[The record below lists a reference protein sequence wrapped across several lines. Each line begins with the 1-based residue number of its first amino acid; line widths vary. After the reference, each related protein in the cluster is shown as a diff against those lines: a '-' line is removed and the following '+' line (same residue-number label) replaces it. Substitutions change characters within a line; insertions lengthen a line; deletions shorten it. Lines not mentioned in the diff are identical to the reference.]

1 MLGVPA
7 RPAHRGIPDRS
18 QPFPASSKLAGM
30 NLQGLRNKLLISMG
44 LGVVVF
50 AGLLAYGDFSEVV
63 KSLEE
68 FRWELMPL
76 VLLVTMGNYLLRFV
90 KWEYYL
96 RQIGVEGLDRLD
108 SFLIYFSGLGMVIT
122 PGKVGEWLK
131 SYLLREVN
139 GTPVTKS
146 APILLAER
154 MTDSLAL
161 LLIAGT
167 GVIFFGRD
175 TWPIVA
181 IIAVASAAAILL
193 SRHRR
198 ASYGLIGLLGRAP
211 GVGRFVPHLEEF
223 YESTYLLMDPRGVLL
238 MTALSVASWMFEV
251 LAFHLTL
258 VGLGV
263 PNTADTMLKAAFILP
278 ISTLAAAIFF
288 TPGGLFVAE
297 AGITSL
303 CRRLLD
309 MSRSSAAVATL
320 IIRIA
325 TLWFGVAVGLVA
337 FAVLLRKMARQGKA
351 LTMEPEPALAGGSD
365 AAG

>member
-1 MLGVPA
+1 
-7 RPAHRGIPDRS
+7 
-18 QPFPASSKLAGM
+18 M
-30 NLQGLRNKLLISMG
+30 NLQGLRNKILISMG

-50 AGLLAYGDFSEVV
+50 AALLAYGDFADVMT
-63 KSLEE
+63 SLEE
-68 FRWELMPL
+68 FRWELMPVIL
-76 VLLVTMGNYLLRFV
+76 VVTMGNYLLRFV

-96 RQIGVEGLDRLD
+96 RQIGVEGLGRLD

-131 SYLLREVN
+131 SYLLREVH
-139 GTPVTKS
+139 GTPVTRS

-161 LLIAGT
+161 LLIASA
-167 GVIFFGRD
+167 GVIAFGRD

-181 IIAVASAAAILL
+181 IIAIVSAGAILL

-198 ASYGLIGLLGRAP
+198 ASYGIIGWLGRVP
-211 GVGRFVPHLEEF
+211 GGRRFGPHLEEF
-223 YESTYLLMDPRGVLL
+223 YESTYLLMDPRGVFL
-238 MTALSVASWMFEV
+238 MTSLSIGSWMFEV

-258 VGLGV
+258 IGLGV

-297 AGITSL
+297 TGIASL

-325 TLWFGVAVGLVA
+325 TLWFGVAVGLLA
-337 FAVLLRKMARQGKA
+337 FGVLLRKMAKQGKS
-351 LTMEPEPALAGGSD
+351 LSMEPEPALTSGSD